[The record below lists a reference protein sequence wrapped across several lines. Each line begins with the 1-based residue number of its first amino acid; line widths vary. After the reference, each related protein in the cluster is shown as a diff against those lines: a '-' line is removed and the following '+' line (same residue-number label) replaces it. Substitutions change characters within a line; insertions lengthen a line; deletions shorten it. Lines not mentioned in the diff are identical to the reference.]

1 MKRFLK
7 ITATV
12 VAVVLVVA
20 IVTPLLLRGK
30 IGDIV
35 KREANAMLAARL
47 DFEKLDISLLRNFPN
62 ASLNL
67 KGLTLVGTDR
77 FEGDTIVAARRI
89 TVVVN
94 LMSLVGDEGFEVRK
108 IILAS
113 PALHAHKLADGAV
126 NWDVMKLSEPADTT
140 AAEESAPSSFRLSVR
155 DFRLT
160 DAVIRYEDDSTG
172 MELRTAPLSLRLS
185 GDMSAESTQ
194 LDLDLL
200 AGGVDFTQGGVPLL
214 HDAEL
219 ALDAEI
225 DADLAEKRFTFSR
238 NTLRLNA
245 IEMRL
250 DGWVQQ
256 VGDALAMDV
265 SAGCSKVRFKD
276 LLSLIPAFYKHEF
289 RSLAASGELSME
301 LWARGQMH
309 GAQLPAFELKTE
321 VHNGSFQYSSLPKAV
336 TDINIA
342 AKVSNAGGELDKT
355 EVEISEFGL
364 KMAGNSLSATGY
376 ATNLMSDPTFRA
388 TLSGRVDLG
397 GIREVY
403 PLEKGIDLAGRIAA
417 SMKLSGRMSDI
428 ESGRYERISASGS
441 LVVEQLGLHV
451 QQLPE
456 VFIRRA
462 AATISPQA
470 MTLGEFGVKVGGSDL
485 SATGQL
491 TGYLG
496 YLMRGEQLAG
506 RLYVKSDL
514 LDLNEI
520 RAAVPAD
527 AEAESAE
534 AESAEAEKPAE
545 EVAAAPAQAIV
556 VPKNL
561 NLSLNAE
568 LKKVLFEKMVITDIA
583 GEMSVAGGTLSLD
596 RLGLQLFDGKA
607 SASGRYSTAA
617 DPAHPTLS
625 LAASIAKASFPRTFE
640 EIEAVR
646 QLAPIFEKASGDYS
660 LSIDMRTTLDAAMSP
675 DLMSLTAQGELSSEN
690 VSVEGVEAFD
700 KLADLLKNDKL
711 RRIEARDLKI
721 RFSIKDGRVTTEPFD
736 LKMGDVNVNMSGTTG
751 LDRTIDYT
759 AKVTLPAGVGGV
771 LGAVNVGIGGTFTSP
786 KITLGVQETVEQ
798 VVSNVVSEQLDNLTG
813 GRGGLFSD
821 DTQTRAAALRE
832 EAQRAGEKLVEA
844 AETQRQ
850 KLVDAAAKKGALAKI
865 AAEAAGD
872 ALVDE
877 AKKQSKALLEE
888 AEKQIQKLTQE
899 AESGAQQ

>member
-126 NWDVMKLSEPADTT
+126 NWDVMKPSEPADTT

-160 DAVIRYEDDSTG
+160 NAVIRYEDDSTG

-225 DADLAEKRFTFSR
+225 DADLAEGRFTFSR

-265 SAGCSKVRFKD
+265 SAGCSEVRFKD

-397 GIREVY
+397 AIREVY

-417 SMKLSGRMSDI
+417 SMKLSGRMSDV
-428 ESGRYERISASGS
+428 ESGRYEHISASGS

-470 MTLGEFGVKVGGSDL
+470 MTLGEFGVTVGGSDL

-527 AEAESAE
+527 AE

-675 DLMSLTAQGELSSEN
+675 DLMSLTAQGEISSEN
-690 VSVEGVEAFD
+690 VSVEGVEVFD

-798 VVSNVVSEQLDNLTG
+798 VVSNVVSEQIDNLTG
-813 GRGGLFSD
+813 GRGGLLSD

>member
-20 IVTPLLLRGK
+20 IVAPLLFRGR
-30 IGDIV
+30 IVEIV
-35 KREANAMLAARL
+35 KREANGMLTARL

-67 KGLTLVGTDR
+67 KGLTLVGTER
-77 FEGDTIVAARRI
+77 FEGDTIVAAKRI
-89 TVVVN
+89 SVVVN

-108 IILAS
+108 IVLAS
-113 PALHAHKLADGAV
+113 PAVHAHKLADGAV
-126 NWDVMKLSEPADTT
+126 NWDVMKPSGEADTT

-225 DADLAEKRFTFSR
+225 DADLAEGRFTFSR

-265 SAGCSKVRFKD
+265 SAGCSEVRFKD

-397 GIREVY
+397 AIREVY

-417 SMKLSGRMSDI
+417 SMKLSGRMSDV

-534 AESAEAEKPAE
+534 AEKPAE
-545 EVAAAPAQAIV
+545 EAAAAPAQAIV

-596 RLGLQLFDGKA
+596 RLGLQLFGGKA

-675 DLMSLTAQGELSSEN
+675 DLMSLTAQGEISSEN
-690 VSVEGVEAFD
+690 VSVEGVEVFD

-798 VVSNVVSEQLDNLTG
+798 VVSNVVSEQIDNLTG
-813 GRGGLFSD
+813 GRGGLLSD

>member
-126 NWDVMKLSEPADTT
+126 NWDVMKPSEPADTT

-225 DADLAEKRFTFSR
+225 DADLAEGRFTFSR

-265 SAGCSKVRFKD
+265 SAGCSEVRFKD

-355 EVEISEFGL
+355 EVEISEFDL

-397 GIREVY
+397 AIREVY

-417 SMKLSGRMSDI
+417 SMKLSGRMSDV

-470 MTLGEFGVKVGGSDL
+470 MTLGEFGVTVGGSDL

-527 AEAESAE
+527 AE

-690 VSVEGVEAFD
+690 VSVEGVEVFD

-798 VVSNVVSEQLDNLTG
+798 VVSNVVSEQIDNLTG
-813 GRGGLFSD
+813 GRGGLLSD

>member
-20 IVTPLLLRGK
+20 IVAPLLFRGR
-30 IGDIV
+30 IVEIV
-35 KREANAMLAARL
+35 KREANGMLTARL

-77 FEGDTIVAARRI
+77 FEGDTIVAAKRI
-89 TVVVN
+89 SVVVN

-126 NWDVMKLSEPADTT
+126 NWDVMKPSEPADTT
-140 AAEESAPSSFRLSVR
+140 AAEEAAPSSFRLSVR

-265 SAGCSKVRFKD
+265 SAGCSEVRFKD

-397 GIREVY
+397 AIREVY

-417 SMKLSGRMSDI
+417 SMKLSGRMSDV

-470 MTLGEFGVKVGGSDL
+470 MTLGEFGVTVGGSDL

-527 AEAESAE
+527 AEAESAD
-534 AESAEAEKPAE
+534 AEKPAE
-545 EVAAAPAQAIV
+545 EAAAAPAQTIV

-583 GEMSVAGGTLSLD
+583 GEMSVAGGKLSLD
-596 RLGLQLFDGKA
+596 RLGLQLFGGKA

-675 DLMSLTAQGELSSEN
+675 DLMSLTAQGEISSEN
-690 VSVEGVEAFD
+690 VSVEGVEVFD

-798 VVSNVVSEQLDNLTG
+798 VVSNVVSEQIDNLTG
-813 GRGGLFSD
+813 GRGGLLSD

>member
-126 NWDVMKLSEPADTT
+126 NWDVMKPSEQADTT

-225 DADLAEKRFTFSR
+225 DADLAGGRFTFSR

-265 SAGCSKVRFKD
+265 SAGCSEVRFKD

-397 GIREVY
+397 AIREVY

-417 SMKLSGRMSDI
+417 SMKLSGRMSDV

-470 MTLGEFGVKVGGSDL
+470 MTLGEFGVTVGGSDL

-527 AEAESAE
+527 AEAESAD
-534 AESAEAEKPAE
+534 AEKPAE
-545 EVAAAPAQAIV
+545 EAAAAPAQAIV

-596 RLGLQLFDGKA
+596 RLGLQLFGGKA

-675 DLMSLTAQGELSSEN
+675 DLMSLTAQGEISSEN
-690 VSVEGVEAFD
+690 VSVEGVEVFD

-798 VVSNVVSEQLDNLTG
+798 VVSNVVSEQIDNLTG
-813 GRGGLFSD
+813 GRGGLLSD

>member
-126 NWDVMKLSEPADTT
+126 NWDVMKPSEQADTT

-225 DADLAEKRFTFSR
+225 DADLAEGRFTFSR

-265 SAGCSKVRFKD
+265 SAGCSEVRFKD

-397 GIREVY
+397 AIREVY

-417 SMKLSGRMSDI
+417 SMKLSGRMSDV

-470 MTLGEFGVKVGGSDL
+470 MTLGEFGVTVGGSDL

-527 AEAESAE
+527 AEAESAD
-534 AESAEAEKPAE
+534 AEKPAE
-545 EVAAAPAQAIV
+545 EAAAAPAQAIV

-675 DLMSLTAQGELSSEN
+675 DLMSLTAQGEISSEN
-690 VSVEGVEAFD
+690 VSVEGVEVFD

-798 VVSNVVSEQLDNLTG
+798 VVSNVVSEQIDNLTG
-813 GRGGLFSD
+813 GRGGLLSD

>member
-20 IVTPLLLRGK
+20 IVAPLLFRGR
-30 IGDIV
+30 IVEIV
-35 KREANAMLAARL
+35 KREANGMLTARL

-67 KGLTLVGTDR
+67 KGLTLVGTER
-77 FEGDTIVAARRI
+77 FEGDTIVAAKRI
-89 TVVVN
+89 SVVVN

-108 IILAS
+108 IVLAS
-113 PALHAHKLADGAV
+113 PAVHAHKLADGAV
-126 NWDVMKLSEPADTT
+126 NWDVMKPSGEADTT

-225 DADLAEKRFTFSR
+225 DADLAEGRFTFSR

-265 SAGCSKVRFKD
+265 SAGCSEVRFKD

-397 GIREVY
+397 AIREVY

-417 SMKLSGRMSDI
+417 SLKLSGRMSDV

-451 QQLPE
+451 PQLPE

-527 AEAESAE
+527 AEAESAD
-534 AESAEAEKPAE
+534 AEKPAE
-545 EVAAAPAQAIV
+545 EAAAAPAQAIV

-596 RLGLQLFDGKA
+596 RLGLQLFYGKA

-675 DLMSLTAQGELSSEN
+675 DLMSLTAQGEISSEN
-690 VSVEGVEAFD
+690 VSVEGVEVFD

-798 VVSNVVSEQLDNLTG
+798 VVSNVVSEQIDNLTG
-813 GRGGLFSD
+813 GRGGLLSD

>member
-126 NWDVMKLSEPADTT
+126 NWDVMKPSEQADTT

-155 DFRLT
+155 DFHLT

-265 SAGCSKVRFKD
+265 SAGCSEVRFKD

-397 GIREVY
+397 AIREVY

-417 SMKLSGRMSDI
+417 SMKLSGRMSDV

-451 QQLPE
+451 PQLPE

-470 MTLGEFGVKVGGSDL
+470 MTLGEFGVTVGGSDL

-527 AEAESAE
+527 AE

-675 DLMSLTAQGELSSEN
+675 DLMSLTAQGEISSEN
-690 VSVEGVEAFD
+690 VSVEGVEVFD

-798 VVSNVVSEQLDNLTG
+798 VVSNVVSEQIDNLTG
-813 GRGGLFSD
+813 GRGGLLSD

>member
-126 NWDVMKLSEPADTT
+126 NWDVMKPSEPADTT

-265 SAGCSKVRFKD
+265 SAGCSEVRFKD

-397 GIREVY
+397 AIREVY

-417 SMKLSGRMSDI
+417 SMKLSGRMSDV

-470 MTLGEFGVKVGGSDL
+470 MTLGEFGVTVGGSDL

-527 AEAESAE
+527 AEAESAD
-534 AESAEAEKPAE
+534 AEKPAE
-545 EVAAAPAQAIV
+545 EAAAAPAQAIV

-596 RLGLQLFDGKA
+596 RLGLQLFGGKA

-675 DLMSLTAQGELSSEN
+675 DLMSLTAQGEISSEN
-690 VSVEGVEAFD
+690 VSVEGVEVFD

-798 VVSNVVSEQLDNLTG
+798 VVSNVVSEQIDNLTG
-813 GRGGLFSD
+813 GRGGLLSD

>member
-126 NWDVMKLSEPADTT
+126 NWDVMKPSEQADTT

-225 DADLAEKRFTFSR
+225 DADLAEGRFTFSR

-265 SAGCSKVRFKD
+265 SAGCSEVRFKD

-321 VHNGSFQYSSLPKAV
+321 VYNGSFQYSSLPKAV

-397 GIREVY
+397 AIREVY

-417 SMKLSGRMSDI
+417 SMKLSGRMSDV

-451 QQLPE
+451 PQLPE

-527 AEAESAE
+527 AEAESAD
-534 AESAEAEKPAE
+534 AEKPAE
-545 EVAAAPAQAIV
+545 EAAAAPAQAIV

-675 DLMSLTAQGELSSEN
+675 DLMSLTAQGEISSEN
-690 VSVEGVEAFD
+690 VSVEGVEVFD

-798 VVSNVVSEQLDNLTG
+798 VVSNVVSEQIDNLTG
-813 GRGGLFSD
+813 GRGGLLSD

>member
-126 NWDVMKLSEPADTT
+126 NWDVMKPSEQADTT

-185 GDMSAESTQ
+185 GDMSVESTQ

-265 SAGCSKVRFKD
+265 SAGCSEVRFKD

-397 GIREVY
+397 AIREVY

-417 SMKLSGRMSDI
+417 SMKLSGRMSDV

-451 QQLPE
+451 PQLPE

-534 AESAEAEKPAE
+534 AEKPAE

-596 RLGLQLFDGKA
+596 RLGLQLFGGKA

-675 DLMSLTAQGELSSEN
+675 DLMSLTAQGEISSEN
-690 VSVEGVEAFD
+690 VSVEGVEVFD

-798 VVSNVVSEQLDNLTG
+798 VVSNVVSEQIDNLTG
-813 GRGGLFSD
+813 GRGGLLSD

>member
-126 NWDVMKLSEPADTT
+126 NWDVMKPSEPADTT

-225 DADLAEKRFTFSR
+225 DADLAEGRFTFSR

-265 SAGCSKVRFKD
+265 SAGCSEVRFKD

-397 GIREVY
+397 AIREVY

-417 SMKLSGRMSDI
+417 SLKLSGRMSDV

-451 QQLPE
+451 PQLPE

-527 AEAESAE
+527 AEAESAD
-534 AESAEAEKPAE
+534 AEKPAE
-545 EVAAAPAQAIV
+545 EAAAAPAQAIV

-596 RLGLQLFDGKA
+596 RLGLQLFGGKA

-675 DLMSLTAQGELSSEN
+675 DLMSLTAQGEISSEN
-690 VSVEGVEAFD
+690 VSVEGVEVFD

-798 VVSNVVSEQLDNLTG
+798 VVSNVVSEQIDNLTG
-813 GRGGLFSD
+813 GRGGLLSD
-821 DTQTRAAALRE
+821 DTQTRAEALRE
-832 EAQRAGEKLVEA
+832 EARRAGEKLVEA
-844 AETQRQ
+844 AEEQCR
-850 KLVDAAAKKGALAKI
+850 KLVDAAAKKGTLAKI
-865 AAEAAGD
+865 AAEAAGE
-872 ALVDE
+872 ALVSE
-877 AKKQSKALLEE
+877 AKKQAQALVAE
-888 AEKQIQKLTQE
+888 AEKQIEKLSEKEQ
-899 AESGAQQ
+899 

>member
-108 IILAS
+108 IVLAS
-113 PALHAHKLADGAV
+113 PAVHAHKLADGAV
-126 NWDVMKLSEPADTT
+126 NWDVMKPSGEADTT

-225 DADLAEKRFTFSR
+225 DADLAEGRFTFSR

-265 SAGCSKVRFKD
+265 SAGCSEVRFKD

-397 GIREVY
+397 AIREVY
-403 PLEKGIDLAGRIAA
+403 PLERGIDLAGRIAA
-417 SMKLSGRMSDI
+417 SMKLSGRMSDV

-451 QQLPE
+451 PQLPE

-470 MTLGEFGVKVGGSDL
+470 MTLGEFGVTVGGSDL

-527 AEAESAE
+527 AEAESAD
-534 AESAEAEKPAE
+534 AEKPAE
-545 EVAAAPAQAIV
+545 EAAAAPAQAIV

-596 RLGLQLFDGKA
+596 RLGLQLFGGKA

-675 DLMSLTAQGELSSEN
+675 DLMSLTAQGEISSEN
-690 VSVEGVEAFD
+690 VSVEGVEVFD

-798 VVSNVVSEQLDNLTG
+798 VVSNVVSEQIDNLTG
-813 GRGGLFSD
+813 GRGGLLSD

>member
-126 NWDVMKLSEPADTT
+126 NWDVMKPSEPADTT

-172 MELRTAPLSLRLS
+172 MELRTAPLSLHLS

-225 DADLAEKRFTFSR
+225 DADLAEGRFTFSR

-265 SAGCSKVRFKD
+265 SAGCSEVRFKD

-397 GIREVY
+397 AIREVY

-417 SMKLSGRMSDI
+417 SMKLSGRMSDV

-470 MTLGEFGVKVGGSDL
+470 MTLGEFGVTVGGSDL

-527 AEAESAE
+527 AEAESAD
-534 AESAEAEKPAE
+534 AEKPAE
-545 EVAAAPAQAIV
+545 EAAAAPAQAIV

-596 RLGLQLFDGKA
+596 RLGLQLFGGKA

-675 DLMSLTAQGELSSEN
+675 DLMSLTAQGEISSEN
-690 VSVEGVEAFD
+690 VSVEGVEVFD

-798 VVSNVVSEQLDNLTG
+798 VVSNVVSEQIDNLTG
-813 GRGGLFSD
+813 GRGGLLSD

>member
-126 NWDVMKLSEPADTT
+126 NWDVMKPSEPADTT

-225 DADLAEKRFTFSR
+225 DADLAEGRFTFSR

-265 SAGCSKVRFKD
+265 SAGCSEVRFKD

-309 GAQLPAFELKTE
+309 GAQLPAFELKAE

-397 GIREVY
+397 AIREVY

-417 SMKLSGRMSDI
+417 SLKLSGRMSDV

-451 QQLPE
+451 PQLPE

-527 AEAESAE
+527 AEAESAD
-534 AESAEAEKPAE
+534 AEKPAE

-596 RLGLQLFDGKA
+596 RLGLQLFGGKA

-675 DLMSLTAQGELSSEN
+675 DLMSLTAQGEISSEN
-690 VSVEGVEAFD
+690 VSVEGVEVFD

-798 VVSNVVSEQLDNLTG
+798 VVSNVVSEQIDNLTG
-813 GRGGLFSD
+813 GRGGLLSD

>member
-20 IVTPLLLRGK
+20 IVAPLLLRGK

-126 NWDVMKLSEPADTT
+126 NWDVMKPSEPADTT

-225 DADLAEKRFTFSR
+225 DADLAEGRFTFSR

-265 SAGCSKVRFKD
+265 SAGCSEVRFKD

-397 GIREVY
+397 AIREVY

-417 SMKLSGRMSDI
+417 SMKLSGRMSDV

-470 MTLGEFGVKVGGSDL
+470 MTLGEFGVTVGGSDL

-534 AESAEAEKPAE
+534 AEKPAE
-545 EVAAAPAQAIV
+545 EAAAAPAQAIV

-596 RLGLQLFDGKA
+596 RLGLQLFGGKA

-675 DLMSLTAQGELSSEN
+675 DLMSLTAQGEISSEN

-798 VVSNVVSEQLDNLTG
+798 VVSNVVSEQIDNLTG
-813 GRGGLFSD
+813 GRGGLLSD

-850 KLVDAAAKKGALAKI
+850 KLVDAAAKKGTLAKI

>member
-20 IVTPLLLRGK
+20 IVAPLLFRGR
-30 IGDIV
+30 IVEIV
-35 KREANAMLAARL
+35 KREANGMLTARL

-140 AAEESAPSSFRLSVR
+140 AAEEAAPSSFRLSVR

-225 DADLAEKRFTFSR
+225 DADLAEGRFTFSR

-265 SAGCSKVRFKD
+265 SAGCSEVRFKD

-342 AKVSNAGGELDKT
+342 AKVSNAGGELDKI

-397 GIREVY
+397 AIREVY

-417 SMKLSGRMSDI
+417 SLKLSGRMSDV

-451 QQLPE
+451 PQLPE

-534 AESAEAEKPAE
+534 AEKPAE
-545 EVAAAPAQAIV
+545 EAAAAPAQAIV

-596 RLGLQLFDGKA
+596 RLGLQLFGGKA

-675 DLMSLTAQGELSSEN
+675 DLMSLTAQGEISSEN
-690 VSVEGVEAFD
+690 VSVEGVEVFD

-798 VVSNVVSEQLDNLTG
+798 VVSNVVSEQIDNLTG
-813 GRGGLFSD
+813 GRGGLLSD

-850 KLVDAAAKKGALAKI
+850 KLVDAAAKKGTLAKI

>member
-89 TVVVN
+89 SVVVN

-126 NWDVMKLSEPADTT
+126 NWDVMKPSEPADTT

-225 DADLAEKRFTFSR
+225 DADLAEGRFTFSR

-265 SAGCSKVRFKD
+265 SAGCSEVRFKD

-397 GIREVY
+397 AIREVY

-417 SMKLSGRMSDI
+417 SMKLSGRMSDV

-451 QQLPE
+451 PQLPE

-527 AEAESAE
+527 AEAESAD
-534 AESAEAEKPAE
+534 AEKPAE

-596 RLGLQLFDGKA
+596 RLGLQLFGGKA

-675 DLMSLTAQGELSSEN
+675 DLMSLTAQGEISSEN
-690 VSVEGVEAFD
+690 VSVEGVEVFD

-798 VVSNVVSEQLDNLTG
+798 VVSNVVSEQIDNLTG
-813 GRGGLFSD
+813 GRGGLLSD

>member
-126 NWDVMKLSEPADTT
+126 NWDVMKPSEPADTT

-225 DADLAEKRFTFSR
+225 DADLAEGRFTFSR

-265 SAGCSKVRFKD
+265 SAGCSEVRFKD

-397 GIREVY
+397 AIREVY

-417 SMKLSGRMSDI
+417 SMKLAGRMSDV

-470 MTLGEFGVKVGGSDL
+470 MTLGEFGVTVGGSDL

-527 AEAESAE
+527 AE

-675 DLMSLTAQGELSSEN
+675 DLMSLTAQGEISSEN
-690 VSVEGVEAFD
+690 VSVEGVEVFD

-798 VVSNVVSEQLDNLTG
+798 VVSNVVSEQIDNLTG
-813 GRGGLFSD
+813 GRGGLLSD

-877 AKKQSKALLEE
+877 AKKQSRALLEE

>member
-126 NWDVMKLSEPADTT
+126 NWDVMKPSEPADTT

-225 DADLAEKRFTFSR
+225 DADLAEGRFTFSR

-265 SAGCSKVRFKD
+265 SAGCSEVRFKD

-321 VHNGSFQYSSLPKAV
+321 VHNGNFQYSSLPKAV

-397 GIREVY
+397 AIREVY
-403 PLEKGIDLAGRIAA
+403 PLEKGIDLTGRIAA
-417 SMKLSGRMSDI
+417 SMKLSGRMSDV

-451 QQLPE
+451 PQLPE

-527 AEAESAE
+527 AEAESAD
-534 AESAEAEKPAE
+534 AEKPAE
-545 EVAAAPAQAIV
+545 EAAAAPAQAIV

-596 RLGLQLFDGKA
+596 RLGLQLFGGKA

-675 DLMSLTAQGELSSEN
+675 DLMSLTAQGEISSEN
-690 VSVEGVEAFD
+690 VSVEGVEVFD

-798 VVSNVVSEQLDNLTG
+798 VVSNVVSEQIDNLTG
-813 GRGGLFSD
+813 GRGGLLSD
-821 DTQTRAAALRE
+821 DTQTRAEALRE
-832 EAQRAGEKLVEA
+832 EARRAGEKLVEA
-844 AETQRQ
+844 AEEQCR

-865 AAEAAGD
+865 AAEAAGE
-872 ALVDE
+872 ALVSE
-877 AKKQSKALLEE
+877 AKKQAQALVAE
-888 AEKQIQKLTQE
+888 AEKQIEKLSEKEQ
-899 AESGAQQ
+899 

>member
-140 AAEESAPSSFRLSVR
+140 AAEEAAPSSFRLSVR

-225 DADLAEKRFTFSR
+225 DADLAEGRFTFSR

-265 SAGCSKVRFKD
+265 SAGCSEVRFKD

-397 GIREVY
+397 AIREVY

-417 SMKLSGRMSDI
+417 SMKLSGRMSDV

-451 QQLPE
+451 PQLPE

-470 MTLGEFGVKVGGSDL
+470 MTLGEFGVTVGGSDL

-527 AEAESAE
+527 AEAESAD
-534 AESAEAEKPAE
+534 AEKPAE
-545 EVAAAPAQAIV
+545 EAAAAPAQAIV

-596 RLGLQLFDGKA
+596 RLGLQLFGGKA

-675 DLMSLTAQGELSSEN
+675 DLMSLTAQGEISSEN
-690 VSVEGVEAFD
+690 VSVEGVEVFD

-798 VVSNVVSEQLDNLTG
+798 VVSNVVSEQIDNLTG
-813 GRGGLFSD
+813 GRGGLLSD

>member
-126 NWDVMKLSEPADTT
+126 NWDVMKPSGEADTT

-265 SAGCSKVRFKD
+265 SAGCSEVRFKD

-397 GIREVY
+397 AIREVY

-417 SMKLSGRMSDI
+417 SMKLSGRMSDV

-527 AEAESAE
+527 AE

-675 DLMSLTAQGELSSEN
+675 DLMSLTAQGEISSEN
-690 VSVEGVEAFD
+690 VSVEGVEVFD

-798 VVSNVVSEQLDNLTG
+798 VVSNVVSEQIDNLTG
-813 GRGGLFSD
+813 GRGGLLSD

>member
-126 NWDVMKLSEPADTT
+126 NWDVMKPSEPADTT

-225 DADLAEKRFTFSR
+225 DADLAEGRFTFSR

-265 SAGCSKVRFKD
+265 SAGCSEVRFKD

-397 GIREVY
+397 AIREVY

-417 SMKLSGRMSDI
+417 SLKLSGRMSDV

-451 QQLPE
+451 PQLPE

-470 MTLGEFGVKVGGSDL
+470 MTLGEFGVTVGGSDL

-527 AEAESAE
+527 AEAESAD
-534 AESAEAEKPAE
+534 AEKPAE
-545 EVAAAPAQAIV
+545 EAAAAPAQAIV

-596 RLGLQLFDGKA
+596 RLGLQLFGGKA

-675 DLMSLTAQGELSSEN
+675 DLMSLTAQGEISSEN
-690 VSVEGVEAFD
+690 VSVEGVEVFD

-736 LKMGDVNVNMSGTTG
+736 LKMGDIRINMSGSTG
-751 LDRTIDYT
+751 LDQTIDYT
-759 AKVTLPAGVGGV
+759 ARVALPAGSTGGI
-771 LGAVNVGIGGTFTSP
+771 LQSVNVGIGGTFTSP
-786 KITLGVQETVEQ
+786 KITLGVKEAAEQ
-798 VVSNVVSEQLDNLTG
+798 AVKNVVDQQIQKLTGSESLGEEIRKQADNL
-813 GRGGLFSD
+813 
-821 DTQTRAAALRE
+821 RA
-832 EAQRAGEKLVEA
+832 EARKAGEKLVEA
-844 AETQRQ
+844 AQAQRT
-850 KLVDAAAKKGALAKI
+850 KLIDGAKEKGALAKLAAEKAGDKLVEEARKQADKL
-865 AAEAAGD
+865 AAEAD
-872 ALVDE
+872 
-877 AKKQSKALLEE
+877 
-888 AEKQIQKLTQE
+888 KQIEKLTAKQE
-899 AESGAQQ
+899 

>member
-126 NWDVMKLSEPADTT
+126 NWDVMKPSEPADTT

-225 DADLAEKRFTFSR
+225 DADLAEGRFTFSR

-265 SAGCSKVRFKD
+265 SAGCSEVRFKD

-397 GIREVY
+397 AIREVY

-417 SMKLSGRMSDI
+417 SMKLSGRMSDV

-451 QQLPE
+451 PQLPE

-534 AESAEAEKPAE
+534 AEKPAE
-545 EVAAAPAQAIV
+545 EAAAAPAQAIV

-596 RLGLQLFDGKA
+596 RLGLQLFGGKA

-675 DLMSLTAQGELSSEN
+675 DLMSLTAQGEISSEN
-690 VSVEGVEAFD
+690 VSVEGVEVFD

-798 VVSNVVSEQLDNLTG
+798 VVSNVVSEQIDNLTG
-813 GRGGLFSD
+813 GRGGLLSD

-865 AAEAAGD
+865 AAEAAGN

>member
-35 KREANAMLAARL
+35 KREANAMLTARL

-67 KGLTLVGTDR
+67 KGLTLVGTER
-77 FEGDTIVAARRI
+77 FEGDTIVAAKRI
-89 TVVVN
+89 SVVVN

-126 NWDVMKLSEPADTT
+126 NWDVMKPSEPADTT

-225 DADLAEKRFTFSR
+225 DADLAEGRFTFSR

-265 SAGCSKVRFKD
+265 SAGCSEVRFKD

-397 GIREVY
+397 AIREVY

-417 SMKLSGRMSDI
+417 SMKLSGRMSDV

-470 MTLGEFGVKVGGSDL
+470 MTLGEFGVTVGGSDL

-506 RLYVKSDL
+506 RLYVKSDM

-534 AESAEAEKPAE
+534 AEKPAE
-545 EVAAAPAQAIV
+545 EAAAAPAQAIV

-596 RLGLQLFDGKA
+596 RLGLQLFGGKA

-675 DLMSLTAQGELSSEN
+675 DLMSLTAQGEISSEN
-690 VSVEGVEAFD
+690 VSVEGVEVFD

-798 VVSNVVSEQLDNLTG
+798 VVSNVVSEQIDNLTG
-813 GRGGLFSD
+813 GRGGLLSD

>member
-126 NWDVMKLSEPADTT
+126 NWDVMKPSEPADTT

-225 DADLAEKRFTFSR
+225 DADLAEGRFTFSR

-265 SAGCSKVRFKD
+265 SAGCSEVRFKD

-397 GIREVY
+397 AIREVY

-417 SMKLSGRMSDI
+417 SLKLSGRMSDV

-451 QQLPE
+451 PQLPE

-527 AEAESAE
+527 AEAESAD
-534 AESAEAEKPAE
+534 AEKPAE
-545 EVAAAPAQAIV
+545 EAAAAPAQAIV

-596 RLGLQLFDGKA
+596 RLGLQLFGGKA

-675 DLMSLTAQGELSSEN
+675 DLMSLTAQGEISSEN
-690 VSVEGVEAFD
+690 VSVEGVEVFD

-771 LGAVNVGIGGTFTSP
+771 MGAVNVGIGGTFTSP

-798 VVSNVVSEQLDNLTG
+798 VVSNVVSEQIDNLTG
-813 GRGGLFSD
+813 GRGGLLSD

>member
-67 KGLTLVGTDR
+67 KGLTLVGTER
-77 FEGDTIVAARRI
+77 FEGDTIVAAKRI
-89 TVVVN
+89 SVVVN

-108 IILAS
+108 IVLAS
-113 PALHAHKLADGAV
+113 PAVHAHKLADGAV
-126 NWDVMKLSEPADTT
+126 NWDVMKPSGEADTT

-397 GIREVY
+397 AIREVY

-417 SMKLSGRMSDI
+417 SMKLAGRMSDV

-470 MTLGEFGVKVGGSDL
+470 MTLGEFGVTVGGSDL

-527 AEAESAE
+527 AEAESAD
-534 AESAEAEKPAE
+534 AEKPAE
-545 EVAAAPAQAIV
+545 EAAAAPAQAIV

-596 RLGLQLFDGKA
+596 RLGLQLFGGKA

-798 VVSNVVSEQLDNLTG
+798 VVSNVVSEQIDNLTG
-813 GRGGLFSD
+813 GRGGLLSD

>member
-140 AAEESAPSSFRLSVR
+140 AAEEAAPSSFRLSVR

-160 DAVIRYEDDSTG
+160 DAVIRYEDDSTS

-225 DADLAEKRFTFSR
+225 DADLAEGRFTFSR

-265 SAGCSKVRFKD
+265 SAGCSEVRFKD

-301 LWARGQMH
+301 LWARGQML

-397 GIREVY
+397 AIREVY

-417 SMKLSGRMSDI
+417 SMKLAGRMSDV

-451 QQLPE
+451 PQLPE

-527 AEAESAE
+527 AEAESAD
-534 AESAEAEKPAE
+534 AEKPAE
-545 EVAAAPAQAIV
+545 EAAAAPAQAIV

-596 RLGLQLFDGKA
+596 RLGLQLFGGKA

-675 DLMSLTAQGELSSEN
+675 DLMSLTAQGEISSEN
-690 VSVEGVEAFD
+690 VSVEGVEVFD

-798 VVSNVVSEQLDNLTG
+798 VVSNVVSEQIDNLTG
-813 GRGGLFSD
+813 GRGGLLSD

>member
-126 NWDVMKLSEPADTT
+126 NWDVMKPSEPADTT

-225 DADLAEKRFTFSR
+225 DADLAEGRFTFSR

-265 SAGCSKVRFKD
+265 SAGCSEVRFKD

-397 GIREVY
+397 AIREVY

-417 SMKLSGRMSDI
+417 SMKLAGRMSDV

-470 MTLGEFGVKVGGSDL
+470 MTLGEFGVTVGGSDL

-534 AESAEAEKPAE
+534 AESADAEKPAE
-545 EVAAAPAQAIV
+545 EAAAAPAQAIV

-596 RLGLQLFDGKA
+596 RLGLQLFGGKA

-798 VVSNVVSEQLDNLTG
+798 VVSNVVSEQIDNLTG
-813 GRGGLFSD
+813 GRGGLLSD

-850 KLVDAAAKKGALAKI
+850 KLVDAAAKKGTLAKI

-888 AEKQIQKLTQE
+888 AEKQIQKLMQE

>member
-126 NWDVMKLSEPADTT
+126 NWDVMKPSEQADTT

-265 SAGCSKVRFKD
+265 SAGCSEVRFKD

-301 LWARGQMH
+301 LWTRGQMH

-397 GIREVY
+397 AIREVY

-417 SMKLSGRMSDI
+417 SMKLSGRMSDV

-451 QQLPE
+451 PQLPE

-534 AESAEAEKPAE
+534 AEKPAE

-596 RLGLQLFDGKA
+596 RLGLQLFGGKA

-675 DLMSLTAQGELSSEN
+675 DLMSLTAQGEISSEN
-690 VSVEGVEAFD
+690 VSVEGVEVFD

-798 VVSNVVSEQLDNLTG
+798 VVSNVVSEQIDNLTG
-813 GRGGLFSD
+813 GRGGLLSD

>member
-126 NWDVMKLSEPADTT
+126 NWDVMKPSEQADTT

-265 SAGCSKVRFKD
+265 SAGCSEVRFKD

-397 GIREVY
+397 AIREVY

-417 SMKLSGRMSDI
+417 SLKLSGRMSDV

-451 QQLPE
+451 PQLPE

-527 AEAESAE
+527 AEAESAD
-534 AESAEAEKPAE
+534 AEKPAE
-545 EVAAAPAQAIV
+545 EAAAAPAQAIV

-596 RLGLQLFDGKA
+596 RLGLQLFGGKA

-675 DLMSLTAQGELSSEN
+675 DLMSLTAQGEISSEN
-690 VSVEGVEAFD
+690 VSVEGVEVFD

-798 VVSNVVSEQLDNLTG
+798 VVSNVVSEQIDNLTG
-813 GRGGLFSD
+813 GRGGLLSD

-850 KLVDAAAKKGALAKI
+850 KLVDVAAKKGALAKI

>member
-20 IVTPLLLRGK
+20 IVAPLLFRGR
-30 IGDIV
+30 IVEIV
-35 KREANAMLAARL
+35 KREANGMLTARL

-113 PALHAHKLADGAV
+113 PALHAHKLADGAI
-126 NWDVMKLSEPADTT
+126 NWDVMKPSEPADTT
-140 AAEESAPSSFRLSVR
+140 AAEEAAPSSFRLSVR

-225 DADLAEKRFTFSR
+225 DADLAEGRFTFSR

-265 SAGCSKVRFKD
+265 SAGCSEVRFKD

-355 EVEISEFGL
+355 EVEISEFDL

-397 GIREVY
+397 AIREVY

-417 SMKLSGRMSDI
+417 SLKLSGRMSDV

-451 QQLPE
+451 PQLPE

-470 MTLGEFGVKVGGSDL
+470 MTLGEFGVTVGGSDL

-527 AEAESAE
+527 AEAESAD
-534 AESAEAEKPAE
+534 AEKPAE
-545 EVAAAPAQAIV
+545 EAAAAPAQAIV

-596 RLGLQLFDGKA
+596 RLGLQLFGGKA

-660 LSIDMRTTLDAAMSP
+660 LSIDMRTTLDAVMSP
-675 DLMSLTAQGELSSEN
+675 DLMSLTAQGEISSEN
-690 VSVEGVEAFD
+690 VSVEGVEIFD

-798 VVSNVVSEQLDNLTG
+798 VVSNVVSEQIDNLTG
-813 GRGGLFSD
+813 GRGGLLSD

-865 AAEAAGD
+865 AAEAAGN

>member
-126 NWDVMKLSEPADTT
+126 NWDVMKPSEPVDTT

-265 SAGCSKVRFKD
+265 SAGCSEVRFKD

-397 GIREVY
+397 AIREVY

-417 SMKLSGRMSDI
+417 SLKLSGRMSDV

-527 AEAESAE
+527 AE

-675 DLMSLTAQGELSSEN
+675 DLMSLTAQGEISSEN
-690 VSVEGVEAFD
+690 VSVEGVEVFD

-798 VVSNVVSEQLDNLTG
+798 VVSNVVSEQIDNLTG
-813 GRGGLFSD
+813 GRGGLLSD

-888 AEKQIQKLTQE
+888 AEKQIQKLMQE

>member
-126 NWDVMKLSEPADTT
+126 NWDVMKPSEPADTI

-265 SAGCSKVRFKD
+265 SAGCSEVRFKD

-397 GIREVY
+397 AIREVY

-417 SMKLSGRMSDI
+417 SMKLSGRMSDV

-470 MTLGEFGVKVGGSDL
+470 MTLGEFGVTVGGSDL

-534 AESAEAEKPAE
+534 AEKPAE
-545 EVAAAPAQAIV
+545 EAAAAPAQAIV

-596 RLGLQLFDGKA
+596 RLGLQLFGGKA

-675 DLMSLTAQGELSSEN
+675 DLMSLTAQGEISSEN
-690 VSVEGVEAFD
+690 VSVEGVEVFD

-798 VVSNVVSEQLDNLTG
+798 VVSNVVSEQIDNLTG
-813 GRGGLFSD
+813 GRGGLLSD

>member
-126 NWDVMKLSEPADTT
+126 NWDVMKPSEQADTT

-225 DADLAEKRFTFSR
+225 DADLAEGRFTFSR

-265 SAGCSKVRFKD
+265 SAGCSEVRFKD

-397 GIREVY
+397 AIREVY

-417 SMKLSGRMSDI
+417 SLKLSGRMSDV

-451 QQLPE
+451 PQLPE

-527 AEAESAE
+527 AEAESAD
-534 AESAEAEKPAE
+534 AEKPAE
-545 EVAAAPAQAIV
+545 EAAAAPAQAIV

-596 RLGLQLFDGKA
+596 RLGLQLFGGKA

-675 DLMSLTAQGELSSEN
+675 DLMSLTAQGEISSEN
-690 VSVEGVEAFD
+690 VSVEGVEVFD

-798 VVSNVVSEQLDNLTG
+798 VVSNVVSEQIDNLTG
-813 GRGGLFSD
+813 GRGGLLSD

>member
-126 NWDVMKLSEPADTT
+126 NWDVMKPSEPADTT

-225 DADLAEKRFTFSR
+225 DADLAEGRFTFSR

-265 SAGCSKVRFKD
+265 SAGCSEVRFKD

-397 GIREVY
+397 AIREVY

-417 SMKLSGRMSDI
+417 SMKLSGRMSDV

-451 QQLPE
+451 PQLPE

-470 MTLGEFGVKVGGSDL
+470 MTLGEFGVTVGGSDL

-527 AEAESAE
+527 AEAESAD
-534 AESAEAEKPAE
+534 AEKPAE
-545 EVAAAPAQAIV
+545 EAAAAPVQAIV

-596 RLGLQLFDGKA
+596 RLGLQLFGGKA

-675 DLMSLTAQGELSSEN
+675 DLMSLTAQGEISSEN
-690 VSVEGVEAFD
+690 VSVEGVEVFD

-798 VVSNVVSEQLDNLTG
+798 VVSNVVSEQIDNLTG
-813 GRGGLFSD
+813 GRGGLLSD

>member
-20 IVTPLLLRGK
+20 IVAPLLFRGK
-30 IGDIV
+30 IVEIV
-35 KREANAMLAARL
+35 KREANGMLTARL

-67 KGLTLVGTDR
+67 KGLTLVGTER
-77 FEGDTIVAARRI
+77 FEGDTIVAAKRI
-89 TVVVN
+89 SVVVN

-108 IILAS
+108 IVLAS

-126 NWDVMKLSEPADTT
+126 NWDVMKPSEPADTT

-225 DADLAEKRFTFSR
+225 DADLAEGRFTFSR

-265 SAGCSKVRFKD
+265 SAGCSEVRFKD

-397 GIREVY
+397 AIREVY

-417 SMKLSGRMSDI
+417 SLKLSGRMSDV

-451 QQLPE
+451 PQLPE

-527 AEAESAE
+527 AE

-675 DLMSLTAQGELSSEN
+675 DLMSLTAQGEISSEN
-690 VSVEGVEAFD
+690 VSVEGVEVFD

-798 VVSNVVSEQLDNLTG
+798 VVSNVVSEQIDNLTG
-813 GRGGLFSD
+813 GRGGLLSD

>member
-113 PALHAHKLADGAV
+113 LALHAHKLADGAV
-126 NWDVMKLSEPADTT
+126 NWDVMKPSEPADTT
-140 AAEESAPSSFRLSVR
+140 AAEEAAPSSFRLSVR

-265 SAGCSKVRFKD
+265 SAGCSEVRFKD

-397 GIREVY
+397 AIREVY

-417 SMKLSGRMSDI
+417 SMKLAGRMSDV

-470 MTLGEFGVKVGGSDL
+470 MTLGEFGVTVGGSDL

-506 RLYVKSDL
+506 RLYVKSDM

-534 AESAEAEKPAE
+534 AEKPAE
-545 EVAAAPAQAIV
+545 EAAAAPAQAIV

-596 RLGLQLFDGKA
+596 RLGLQLFGGKA

-675 DLMSLTAQGELSSEN
+675 DLMSLTAQGEISSEN
-690 VSVEGVEAFD
+690 VSVEGVEVFD

-798 VVSNVVSEQLDNLTG
+798 VVSNVVSEQIDNLTG
-813 GRGGLFSD
+813 GRGGLLSD

>member
-126 NWDVMKLSEPADTT
+126 NWDVMKPSEPADTT

-225 DADLAEKRFTFSR
+225 DADLAEGRFTFSR

-265 SAGCSKVRFKD
+265 SAGCSEVRFKD

-397 GIREVY
+397 AIREVY

-417 SMKLSGRMSDI
+417 SLKLSGRMSDV

-451 QQLPE
+451 PQLPE

-470 MTLGEFGVKVGGSDL
+470 MTLGEFGVTVGGSDL

-527 AEAESAE
+527 AEAESAD
-534 AESAEAEKPAE
+534 AEKPAE
-545 EVAAAPAQAIV
+545 EAAAAPAQAIV

-596 RLGLQLFDGKA
+596 RLGLQLFGGKA
-607 SASGRYSTAA
+607 SASGRYFTAA

-675 DLMSLTAQGELSSEN
+675 DLMSLTAQGEISSEN
-690 VSVEGVEAFD
+690 VSVEGVEVFD

-798 VVSNVVSEQLDNLTG
+798 VVSNVVSEQIDNLTG
-813 GRGGLFSD
+813 GRGGLLSD

>member
-126 NWDVMKLSEPADTT
+126 NWDVMKPSEQADTT

-265 SAGCSKVRFKD
+265 SAGCSEVRFKD

-397 GIREVY
+397 AIREVY

-417 SMKLSGRMSDI
+417 SMKLAGRMSDV

-470 MTLGEFGVKVGGSDL
+470 MTLGEFGVTVGGSDL

-527 AEAESAE
+527 AE

-596 RLGLQLFDGKA
+596 RLGLQLFGGKA

-675 DLMSLTAQGELSSEN
+675 DLMSLTAQGEISSEN
-690 VSVEGVEAFD
+690 VSVEGVEVFD

-813 GRGGLFSD
+813 GRGGLLSD